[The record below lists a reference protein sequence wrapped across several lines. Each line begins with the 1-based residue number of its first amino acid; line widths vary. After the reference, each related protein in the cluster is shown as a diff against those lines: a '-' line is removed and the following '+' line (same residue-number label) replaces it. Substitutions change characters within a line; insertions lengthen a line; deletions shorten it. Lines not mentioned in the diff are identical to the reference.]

1 MDVDGLREARDRLQR
16 KAWPKFYEMASNLV
30 SALMA
35 TLEGGDSGSFDGE
48 PDRAKIYAPLSD
60 SNIVGSKVGEKRYEH
75 SVFANNPG
83 DWYKYRGEPL
93 HKPVLDID
101 LPIWAHESTT
111 PGHWH
116 LIIDKEIPETA
127 YFNLL
132 DAMYEAGIMEKGF
145 VDAAKSRGASWIRTP
160 WTKKKGTK

>member
-1 MDVDGLREARDRLQR
+1 MDAEALKAARDRLQR
-16 KAWPKFYEMASNLV
+16 KAWPKFYDMASNLV
-30 SALMA
+30 SAFMA

-60 SNIVGSKVGEKRYEH
+60 SNIVGSLVGEKVYEH
-75 SVFANNPG
+75 SIFANNPG
-83 DWYKYRGEPL
+83 DWWKYKGEHM

-101 LPIWAHESTT
+101 IPIWAQESTT

-132 DAMYEAGIMEKGF
+132 DAMADAGILEHGF
-145 VDAAKSRGASWIRTP
+145 VKAATARGGSWIRTP

>member
-1 MDVDGLREARDRLQR
+1 MEIPGLKEARDRIQR
-16 KAWPKFYEMASNLV
+16 SAFPKFYEMAKNLV
-30 SALMA
+30 SAHMA

-48 PDRAKIYAPLSD
+48 PDCSKIYAPLSD
-60 SNIVGSKVGEKRYEH
+60 SNIVGSLVGEKVYEH
-75 SVFANNPG
+75 SIFGNNPEN
-83 DWYKYRGEPL
+83 WWKSKGEKM

-101 LPIWAHESTT
+101 MPIWAHESTT

-132 DAMYEAGIMEKGF
+132 DAMYEAGILEEGF
-145 VDAAKSRGASWIRTP
+145 VKAAIARGASWIRTP
-160 WTKKKGTK
+160 WTIKETNG

>member
-1 MDVDGLREARDRLQR
+1 MDGEELKAARDRLQR
-16 KAWPKFYEMASNLV
+16 KAWPKFYQMANNLV

-48 PDRAKIYAPLSD
+48 PDRSKIYAPLSE
-60 SNIVGSKVGEKRYEH
+60 SNIVGSLVGEKVYEH
-75 SVFANNPG
+75 SIFANNPG
-83 DWYKYRGEPL
+83 EWWKYKGEKV
-93 HKPVLDID
+93 HRPVLDID

-116 LIIDKEIPETA
+116 LIIDKEMPETA

-132 DAMYEAGIMEKGF
+132 DAMYEAGILEKGF
-145 VDAAKSRGASWIRTP
+145 VDAAKSRGASWIRVP
-160 WTKKKGTK
+160 WVNKKKEK